1 MVGSLAALLGA
12 SGAAGGGVLM
22 FLYIA
27 LIVVMI
33 AAEWKIFTKAG
44 KPGWACLVPIYNMI
58 VLLEVVGRPI
68 WWILLFFIP
77 VVSFIVAIM
86 IMLDLAKV
94 FGKSSGFAIGLI
106 FLPFIFMLILG
117 FGSAEYSAP
126 ATA

>member
-68 WWILLFFIP
+68 WWILLFFVP
-77 VVSFIVAIM
+77 VVSFVVAIM